1 MTAFAAVGVMV
12 TRFESEFNTEY
23 AAVAFAESVVILKLL
38 PVVAASDTA
47 GVAGATAKTATVSV
61 VAVGVNVTVTVTAVV
76 VSPATAVPDDADNVT
91 DAVVL
96 SIEALDVA
104 VDIKPNPK
112 EATTTSAIRL
122 KYVFVDIYFL
132 SLVASKTFLEAAGE
146 KRLTS

>member
-1 MTAFAAVGVMV
+1 VFVKVIVADFA
-12 TRFESEFNTEY
+12 N
-23 AAVAFAESVVILKLL
+23 AAAPADAC
-38 PVVAASDTA
+38 P
-47 GVAGATAKTATVSV
+47 TATIPAPETTTFIVQV
-61 VAVGVNVTVTVTAVV
+61 VTEQIFCFVVAVV

-91 DAVVL
+91 DAVAL

-112 EATTTSAIRL
+112 DATTTSAIRL